1 MTPADPTGQ
10 QRRPPAD
17 LTTTHTLDI
26 GPTTVVKRYRSW
38 DRDEP
43 RREWQTLTLLARHAP
58 GLAPRPL
65 DRSAHP
71 PAVTMERVPG
81 TPCAAPTS
89 APHRPPHSPQHSPA
103 STKPSPAPNS
113 TPSRHDS
120 GPRPSSCAA
129 YATSAHNP
137 HPPHRTP
144 TPPNRPP
151 SAQAPPGSPHPTSTP
166 SPPPNPPPPS
176 SASPTATSPTT
187 CGTAPASASSTS
199 RAAGRADRIHELA
212 EITEH
217 ISAWSDSEL
226 DTDTLLGHFTLTP
239 AETRRLRELR
249 RLTALMW
256 LCMLTLDRATA
267 HPRNPPGTVTRQ
279 ARRLLHLLN

>member
-81 TPCAAPTS
+81 TPLRGTHVGPAQTTALAAALTRLHEAVPRTQLDALPPRLWPPALILRGVRDQCAQPSPTAPDTDPTEQAALSAGTAWIS
-89 APHRPPHSPQHSPA
+89 APHLD
-103 STKPSPAPNS
+103 TL
-113 TPSRHDS
+113 
-120 GPRPSSCAA
+120 AA
-129 YATSAHNP
+129 TE
-137 HPPHRTP
+137 
-144 TPPNRPP
+144 
-151 SAQAPPGSPHPTSTP
+151 
-166 SPPPNPPPPS
+166 
-176 SASPTATSPTT
+176 PTT
-187 CGTAPASASSTS
+187 PVLGFADGNLANYLWDGTRIRLVDFES
-199 RAAGRADRIHELA
+199 AGRADRIHELA

-226 DTDTLLGHFTLTP
+226 DTDTLLGHFTLTL